1 MKRKLSNLLRK
12 SGLAA
17 LILAGALA
25 LSAPATVLAQR
36 GGGGH
41 GFSGGGHSYGGGQ
54 HFSAPRGGAFR
65 GGGGDYRGGGGGYRG
80 GGGYY
85 RPGFGFGFGYGYAAP
100 YYGYGYAA
108 PVAPCGPGGYYDRWG
123 RWIPNAGCY
132 VA

>member
-1 MKRKLSNLLRK
+1 MKRKISNLLRK

-17 LILAGALA
+17 LVLAGALA

-41 GFSGGGHSYGGGQ
+41 GFSGGGRSFGGGQ
-54 HFSAPRGGAFR
+54 HFSAPAPA
-65 GGGGDYRGGGGGYRG
+65 YRGGGGYYRG

-100 YYGYGYAA
+100 YYGYGYAYPA
-108 PVAPCGPGGYYDRWG
+108 APCGAGGYYDRWG
-123 RWIPNAGCY
+123 RWIPIAGCY
-132 VA
+132 VAPYGYAPGY